1 MVLTMLQPLERIAI
15 TTSSLLIYAKAT
27 STQGHCLMMIVG
39 LVFVMIKL
47 DKAALKESMA
57 DTFMGTAINLPLVW
71 VVLTICLVFTQNA
84 FIISLAQAGVLT
96 VVAIIRRYCTR
107 MWFKNK
113 EETNV
118 AN

>member
-1 MVLTMLQPLERIAI
+1 MDRQTFR
-15 TTSSLLIYAKAT
+15 
-27 STQGHCLMMIVG
+27 
-39 LVFVMIKL
+39 L

-84 FIISLAQAGVLT
+84 LIISVAQAGVLT

-118 AN
+118 TN